1 MAARPE
7 GEPTPCARER
17 IEAAAIDLAA
27 EHGYEATTIEMV
39 VERAGVTRA
48 DFDRHFAGKEDCAL
62 QLYEENLG
70 RFVSL
75 VLAAAR
81 REPDWRDSMRAGGY
95 AAARFLRDNPRLA
108 QVGVIQMLAAG
119 SMAEARR
126 AGMMDPIVDLID
138 AGRNELEDPDS
149 IGRGVAEAVLGSIYE
164 ITIRDLAGGLGTGA
178 AEKIVPQLMY
188 VAVRPYVGH
197 ELAREELELPPPPE
211 PDKAL
216 DDHLD
221 IQGPKAE

>member
-7 GEPTPCARER
+7 PAAPPAARER
-17 IEAAAIDLAA
+17 IAAAAIDLAA

-39 VERAGVTRA
+39 VARAGVTHA

-62 QLYEENLG
+62 QLYEEYLG
-70 RFVSL
+70 GFVSL
-75 VLAAAR
+75 VLAAA
-81 REPDWRDSMRAGGY
+81 EHEADWRDSMRAAGY

-108 QVGVIQMLAAG
+108 QVGVVQMLAAG

-138 AGRNELEDPDS
+138 AGRYELDDPHS
-149 IGRGVAEAVLGSIYE
+149 IGRGVAEGVLGSIYE
-164 ITIRDLAGGLGTGA
+164 IAIRDLASGLGTSS
-178 AEKIVPQLMY
+178 AEAIVPQLMY

-197 ELAREELELPPPPE
+197 ELAREELQLPAPPE
-211 PDKAL
+211 PE
-216 DDHLD
+216 
-221 IQGPKAE
+221 PTP